1 MSGLSPR
8 TPLNLAPL
16 AGRGRIAFAIRVRGY
31 RSINSHQHPRRE
43 PLTPTLSPQAR
54 GEGAELSSPG
64 KSAKRVFTVT
74 TGRPSTPRPIGSTTS
89 FPAYW
94 IPAFA
99 GMTSCAWGDEETQTQ
114 C

>member
-1 MSGLSPR
+1 MSAR
-8 TPLNLAPL
+8 TP
-16 AGRGRIAFAIRVRGY
+16 
-31 RSINSHQHPRRE
+31 H
-43 PLTPTLSPQAR
+43 TP
-54 GEGAELSSPG
+54 LSSPG

-74 TGRPSTPRPIGSTTS
+74 TGRSSTPRPIGSNTG

-99 GMTSCAWGDEETQTQ
+99 GMTSCAWGDENGTQTQ